1 MHELSIAD
9 AIVRIACTHA
19 GDRRI
24 ETVEVKV
31 GHLRQVVPDSLA
43 FAFALVAEGTVAEGA
58 ELVMDVVGAAGV
70 CRDCG
75 VESELPGFPLA
86 CAACGSLNVE
96 LVRGE
101 ELLVDAITARDATPG
116 PSSGQRSQEGV
127 PSGRS

>member
-58 ELVMDVVGAAGV
+58 ELMLEVVPAAGV
-70 CRDCG
+70 CRSCG
-75 VESELPGFPLA
+75 EESDLPGFPLA
-86 CAACGSLNVE
+86 CTACESLDVE

-101 ELLVDAITARDATPG
+101 ELLVDALTLM
-116 PSSGQRSQEGV
+116 EGV

>member
-19 GDRRI
+19 GERRI

-43 FAFALVAEGTVAEGA
+43 FAFLLVAEGTVAEGA
-58 ELVMDVVGAAGV
+58 ELVLEEVPAAGV
-70 CRDCG
+70 CRDCR
-75 VESELPGFPLA
+75 VESELPSFPLA
-86 CAACGSLNVE
+86 CTACGSLDVE

-101 ELLVDAITARDATPG
+101 ELLVEALTLT
-116 PSSGQRSQEGV
+116 EGV

>member
-9 AIVRIACTHA
+9 AIVRIACAHA
-19 GDRRI
+19 GERRI

-43 FAFALVAEGTVAEGA
+43 FAFTLVAEGTVAEGA
-58 ELVMDVVGAAGV
+58 ELVLEVVPAAGV
-70 CRDCG
+70 CRALRG
-75 VESELPGFPLA
+75 GERTAGLPARVRG
-86 CAACGSLNVE
+86 AAGAWIVE

-101 ELLVDAITARDATPG
+101 ELLVDALTM
-116 PSSGQRSQEGV
+116 EGV

>member
-31 GHLRQVVPDSLA
+31 GHLRQVVPDSLT
-43 FAFALVAEGTVAEGA
+43 FAFGLVAEGTLAEGA
-58 ELVMDVVGAAGV
+58 ELVLEVVPAAGV
-70 CRDCG
+70 CRGCG
-75 VESELPGFPLA
+75 IESELPGFPLA
-86 CAACGSLNVE
+86 CTACGSLDVE

-101 ELLVDAITARDATPG
+101 ELLVDALTM
-116 PSSGQRSQEGV
+116 EGV

>member
-9 AIVRIACTHA
+9 AIVRIACAHA
-19 GDRRI
+19 GDRQI

-43 FAFALVAEGTVAEGA
+43 FAFTLVAAGTVAEGA
-58 ELVMDVVGAAGV
+58 ELVMKVVPAAGV
-70 CRDCG
+70 CRACG
-75 VESELPGFPLA
+75 EESDLPGFPLSCTA
-86 CAACGSLNVE
+86 CESLDVE

-101 ELLVDAITARDATPG
+101 ELLVDALTLM
-116 PSSGQRSQEGV
+116 EGV

>member
-58 ELVMDVVGAAGV
+58 ELVLEVVPAAGV

-86 CAACGSLNVE
+86 CSVCESLDVE

-101 ELLVDAITARDATPG
+101 ELFVDALMLT
-116 PSSGQRSQEGV
+116 EGV